1 MNKKTDIKHPYS
13 KREFIFDLLFG
24 IPTSLYYNKIA
35 VDIDLLT
42 GIITTITIIFIISI
56 LHYDILTRWNR
67 RMYHQ
72 NKIKRI
78 ERRLNIQKQQEEEEW
93 SYYDL

>member
-13 KREFIFDLLFG
+13 AREFFIDFIIA
-24 IPTSLYYNKIA
+24 IPLGLYYNKIA
-35 VDIDLLT
+35 LDIDLLT
-42 GIITTITIIFIISI
+42 SAITTIIFIFSISL

-78 ERRLNIQKQQEEEEW
+78 ERRLYIQAQQEEEEW